1 MGGMSRSASLILNL
15 MLTTLAV
22 NGKSLPEGDFEI
34 VKMACEVENEY
45 VGTPCGNLDQIM
57 IYYAKEG
64 MGTRN
69 NPKTGKVSYVPL
81 GLSADDFR
89 IAALDT
95 GTVRH
100 GLEKSTYA
108 IRVKECAQFDGLLKA
123 SGYKVQKLGDV
134 KDRATYDKIFAE
146 FGKTHPNL

>member
-1 MGGMSRSASLILNL
+1 
-15 MLTTLAV
+15 
-22 NGKSLPEGDFEI
+22 
-34 VKMACEVENEY
+34 
-45 VGTPCGNLDQIM
+45 M

-64 MGTRN
+64 MGTRYD
-69 NPKTGKVSYVPL
+69 PQSGKITYVPL

-108 IRVKECAQFDGLLKA
+108 IRVKECEAMVDLLKQ
-123 SGYKVQKLGDV
+123 SGYKVNKLGDV
-134 KDRATYDKIFAE
+134 KDRAAYDEIMAK
-146 FGKTHPNL
+146 FGTTHPNLCK